1 MLAVYQAFSVIVG
14 VWVCP
19 SVRPQS
25 VTLYARSEYDYPPD
39 YRRFVVAWFPQE
51 RTDGCLLE
59 ALAAAVA
66 VSQIQRV
73 DFVSCACCEAKL

>member
-1 MLAVYQAFSVIVG
+1 MLVLWWATRKERYYACSVYQAFSVIVG

-25 VTLYARSEYDYPPD
+25 VTRYAHSEYDHPPD

-51 RTDGCLLE
+51 RTDGCFLE

-66 VSQIQRV
+66 VPQI
-73 DFVSCACCEAKL
+73 